1 MNKINIKN
9 IVLCFVLIVPLK
21 VAIHFFLFKEVVVSS
36 MTRRSRSVDSANAYY
51 DLPMS
56 EWKYHNFEYHYNR
69 AFIDDLHIYVFLSIA
84 MIFIM
89 WYFNLYLKKRKNVD
103 EKKDVNWKYEDFS
116 DSNEKKINS
125 WRWLSFVTWTTRK
138 KALRNILLLL
148 ALAIP
153 FLYITTFIATQNLG
167 INYELWDSAIVGG
180 FSIWIIFVLIN
191 LYKLIVG
198 DNLKN
203 KK

>member
-1 MNKINIKN
+1 MNKINFKN

-21 VAIHFFLFKEVVVSS
+21 VAIHFFLFTEVVHS
-36 MTRRSRSVDSANAYY
+36 TKYPYSAA
-51 DLPMS
+51 PTIEGPFS
-56 EWKYHNFEYHYNR
+56 EWKYHHFEYHYNR
-69 AFIDDLHIYVFLSIA
+69 AFTDDLNIYVILSIA

-148 ALAIP
+148 SLAIP
-153 FLYITTFIATQNLG
+153 FLYITTYIASQILG
-167 INYELWDSAIVGG
+167 ISYELWDSAIVGG
-180 FSIWIIFVLIN
+180 FTIWIIFLLIN

-198 DNLKN
+198 DYLKN
-203 KK
+203 KN